1 MHDLTVQFC
10 VAFFAVA
17 SLACTLKVVHGTLII
32 FGGAESKVGFFF
44 QKSIIIFEEAQNLQL
59 ILKTKCTT

>member
-1 MHDLTVQFC
+1 MHDLTVRFC

-32 FGGAESKVGFFF
+32 FGGAESKVFFF
-44 QKSIIIFEEAQNLQL
+44 QKSILIFEEAQNLQL